1 MARIP
6 KLDAAGRFLAADVN
20 AQIDA
25 RTKATM
31 RADLPALA
39 KELKIGGSGGG
50 VYYDATGKAV
60 KYVYVV
66 SATDPGKT
74 RVVDGETV
82 EVWWVQ
88 TTPPDP
94 MQSTPIGVTQ
104 SVAGRSYT
112 VPSDPVAT
120 YKVGGALK
128 SPGTYPIGTSA
139 ATTLTWTATAKS
151 GYGFKADAVTSG
163 TLTWPVKTYAS
174 GDVLLS
180 DDFNDRAE
188 GAALGG
194 TMTNSYAGGEPVQ
207 WVTSTYNYYSD
218 GRSDAKPWLV
228 KSGVARSEKTTLG
241 RSMAQVTLPTAAPA
255 MVIEYDAWPAADLEK
270 PLNAVMLKMTDG
282 EFWITGGGSES
293 RPKVGGA
300 LTVHSVIPI
309 RVGDRVRLTYYG
321 TDVPPKFE
329 NLTTGVI
336 AGYVNNDPTRNAIRG
351 AVTGIKLELENT
363 SCGIDNLKV
372 YIP

>member
-1 MARIP
+1 MAENPEDLIVT
-6 KLDAAGRFLAADVN
+6 DAELRR
-20 AQIDA
+20 Q
-25 RTKATM
+25 
-31 RADLPALA
+31 LPALA

-104 SVAGRSYT
+104 NVAGRSYT

-120 YKVGGALK
+120 YTVGGSLK
-128 SPGTYPIGTSA
+128 APGTYPIGTSA

-151 GYGFKADAVTSG
+151 GYGFKPDAVTTG

-207 WVTSTYNYYSD
+207 WVTGIQNYYSD

-241 RSMAQVTLPTAAPA
+241 RSTAQVTLPTAAPA

-270 PLNAVMLKMTDG
+270 PLDTVMLKMPDG
-282 EFWITGGGSES
+282 EFWITGGGSVS

-300 LTVHSVIPI
+300 LTVHSVITI

-329 NLTTGVI
+329 NITTGVI
-336 AGYVNNDPTRNAIRG
+336 AAYVNNDPTRNAIRG
-351 AVTGIKLELENT
+351 AVTGIKLDLENT